1 MSLTQKSVGVLRE
14 PAAPVW
20 PRLLFPAVLAVLG
33 AAVVF
38 SSTGMGFWV
47 RLGPGPG
54 FFPLVLGSLLVLLSL
69 LWISQELRGARDGA
83 ASEEP
88 ETTEATD
95 LVIPEEPHE
104 PLRPKNIAAIV
115 LSLTVLAAV
124 MPLIGFQLSMLFF
137 LIFHLRV
144 MGRRRWLLTTLVS
157 VVGSFGVFILFTRVL
172 TVNLPAASIGFLQ
185 SLGF

>member
-1 MSLTQKSVGVLRE
+1 MSITQNSESALRT
-14 PAAPVW
+14 PTGQAL
-20 PRLLFPAVLAVLG
+20 PRLLFPAVLAALG
-33 AAVVF
+33 AWVVV

-69 LWISQELRGARDGA
+69 LWIGQEIRGGRHGA
-83 ASEEP
+83 TSEEP
-88 ETTEATD
+88 DTSSVAD
-95 LVIPEEPHE
+95 LIIPEEPHE

-115 LSLTVLAAV
+115 VSLAVLAAL
-124 MPLIGFQLSMLFF
+124 MPLVGFQLSMLFF
-137 LIFHLRV
+137 LVFHLRV
-144 MGRRRWLLTTLVS
+144 MGRRRWLLTALVS
-157 VVGSFGVFILFTRVL
+157 VVGSFGVFVLFTRVL